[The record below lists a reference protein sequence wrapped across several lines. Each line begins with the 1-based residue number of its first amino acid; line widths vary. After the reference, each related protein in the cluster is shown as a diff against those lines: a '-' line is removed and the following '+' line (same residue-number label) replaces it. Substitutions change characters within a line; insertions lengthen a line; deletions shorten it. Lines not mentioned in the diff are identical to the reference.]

1 MGRCV
6 LLSRRKWREMGEEF
20 HGQSLCFVVQK
31 EVEGRLA
38 EFKVKLL
45 QRGSVA
51 TTQIQE
57 SRVERAMKQIQSV
70 VGASSR
76 RSVLCVAVG
85 VMGLMLVR
93 CLSLTECTC

>member
-1 MGRCV
+1 MG
-6 LLSRRKWREMGEEF
+6 KEF
-20 HGQSLCFVVQK
+20 HGQSCFVVQK

-76 RSVLCVAVG
+76 HSVLFVAVG
-85 VMGLMLVR
+85 VMGLMLVQ
-93 CLSLTECTC
+93 CSSLSKCAC

>member
-1 MGRCV
+1 MSGRCV
-6 LLSRRKWREMGEEF
+6 VQVVEEMWEEF
-20 HGQSLCFVVQK
+20 HGQSCFIVQK

-70 VGASSR
+70 VGASSHH
-76 RSVLCVAVG
+76 SVLCVAVG
-85 VMGLMLVR
+85 VMGLMLVQ
-93 CLSLTECTC
+93 CLSLLECTC